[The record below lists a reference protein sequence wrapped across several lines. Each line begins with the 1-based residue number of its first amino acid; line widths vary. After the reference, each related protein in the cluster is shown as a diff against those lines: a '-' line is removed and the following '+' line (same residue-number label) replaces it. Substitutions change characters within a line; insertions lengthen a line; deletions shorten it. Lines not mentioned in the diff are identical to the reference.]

1 MPPKKVGAKKTD
13 TEETNLKKA
22 EKIEFLKKVLERK
35 QILFGS
41 FSPTLTAKDKE
52 RNWKNIRDELIAKGS
67 SLAANDWKKLST
79 VTWQYCR
86 RSTVAKIDN
95 RKISG

>member
-1 MPPKKVGAKKTD
+1 MWFEKK
-13 TEETNLKKA
+13 LKDAILFKDLTFS
-22 EKIEFLKKVLERK
+22 IPK

-52 RNWKNIRDELIAKGS
+52 RNWKNIRDELISEGS
-67 SLAANDWKKLST
+67 SLAANDRKKLST